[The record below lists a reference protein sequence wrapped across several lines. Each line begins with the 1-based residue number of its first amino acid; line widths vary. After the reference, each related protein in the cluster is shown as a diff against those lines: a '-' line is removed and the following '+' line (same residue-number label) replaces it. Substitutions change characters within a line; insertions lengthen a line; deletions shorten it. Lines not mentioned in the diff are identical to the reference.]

1 MDVKI
6 GLSDHF
12 NGILTGPLAAM
23 LGATVFEKHVTFDR
37 AWKGTDHVFA
47 LEPEGF
53 RKFCRDIR
61 RTHYIID
68 SGFRQDLGNEPVFK
82 KLGKSI
88 ILVMQIW
95 FWLFLI
101 CG

>member
-1 MDVKI
+1 MCIRVSTPINKLKLGNIRTLIREFPEIKI

-61 RTHYIID
+61 RTHQIID
-68 SGFRQDLGNEPVFK
+68 SGFSSNLGE
-82 KLGKSI
+82 
-88 ILVMQIW
+88 
-95 FWLFLI
+95 
-101 CG
+101 